1 MSGEDIWDILGPML
15 ELSVRTYTRLKRA
28 GINSIEKLTSMTPS
42 ELKKVRNL
50 GRKSYEEILALLEQ
64 HGLHLKGED
73 EEVEEGLQKLPEED
87 DN

>member
-1 MSGEDIWDILGPML
+1 MIKGAAEATPK
-15 ELSVRTYTRLKRA
+15 EFC
-28 GINSIEKLTSMTPS
+28 SMTPS
-42 ELKKVRNL
+42 ELRKVRNL
-50 GRKSYEEILALLEQ
+50 GRKSYGEILVLLEQ

>member
-1 MSGEDIWDILGPML
+1 
-15 ELSVRTYTRLKRA
+15 
-28 GINSIEKLTSMTPS
+28 MTPS
-42 ELKKVRNL
+42 ELRKVRNL
-50 GRKSYEEILALLEQ
+50 GRKSYGEILVLLEQ